1 MLCRCPLYA
10 QRAAGVCRGR
20 GAAARAAAH
29 AKGQKSAF
37 LLRAGPVADCCTVYL
52 LLFRRCPADRGYGRH
67 SEQYPELYGGY
78 PGTLFVRQS
87 RPHDAAQS
95 YWLCAG
101 VQRCAGG
108 NSWQPRQRQPGGRCL
123 YADRFGDFCTGRAV
137 EQSRDPKGGFVHRLL
152 PEPWGRRCGAAGHR
166 PCSGRQPAPAKLWR
180 CAGAA
185 FPGIYLRCRLCDLG
199 TADEKQPCFP
209 HCRVRPDHSDHERS
223 ALRHPERRAP
233 VRMAIPRRPCAGVR
247 GDLFG

>member
-1 MLCRCPLYA
+1 MLSALLVYA
-10 QRAAGVCRGR
+10 G
-20 GAAARAAAH
+20 GAALRRGPLPMP
-29 AKGQKSAF
+29 KGKI
-37 LLRAGPVADCCTVYL
+37 LLSCCGSGPVADCCTVYL
-52 LLFRRCPADRGYGRH
+52 LLFRRCPADRGYGRY
-67 SEQYPELYGGY
+67 SEQHPELYGGY

-166 PCSGRQPAPAKLWR
+166 PCFWAAACTRKALALCR
-180 CAGAA
+180 C
-185 FPGIYLRCRLCDLG
+185 
-199 TADEKQPCFP
+199 CFSW
-209 HCRVRPDHSDHERS
+209 HLS
-223 ALRHPERRAP
+223 P
-233 VRMAIPRRPCAGVR
+233 VPVM
-247 GDLFG
+247 